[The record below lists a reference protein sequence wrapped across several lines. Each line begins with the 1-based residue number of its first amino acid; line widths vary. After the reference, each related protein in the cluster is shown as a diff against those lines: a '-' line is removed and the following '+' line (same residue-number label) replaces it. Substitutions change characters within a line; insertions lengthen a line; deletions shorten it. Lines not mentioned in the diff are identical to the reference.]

1 MTDTTTTSAAEA
13 DAIALS
19 LSDIQ
24 NVVKIIDFAAEQGA
38 FKGWQTIEQ
47 VLVVRSRLHNFVT
60 AALASQPAAEG
71 GEAATAPESTQ
82 G

>member
-1 MTDTTTTSAAEA
+1 MSDTATTQASEA
-13 DAIALS
+13 DAAAAVALS

-24 NVVKIIDFAAEQGA
+24 NVVKIIDFAADQGA

-60 AALASQPAAEG
+60 AALASQPQPEG
-71 GEAATAPESTQ
+71 ETGTDAPQ